1 VLMARAAAGRRYG
14 GGRPARA
21 ARFGAEV
28 SPLYDPGLQ
37 PERTRLA
44 WRRTLLMLAVGTL
57 VALRF
62 LPGTVGVW
70 SLGVGLLTSAV
81 LWWLATLRG
90 RQMHIALVVAPG
102 PLPGGALL

>member
-1 VLMARAAAGRRYG
+1 M
-14 GGRPARA
+14 
-21 ARFGAEV
+21 

-44 WRRTLLMLAVGTL
+44 WRRTLLTLAIGTL

-81 LWWLATLRG
+81 LWWLATLRA
-90 RQMHIALVVAPG
+90 RHTHVALVVAPG
-102 PLPGGALL
+102 PLPGGALLFGLAIVAVVVAVSGLLGVAVSR

>member
-1 VLMARAAAGRRYG
+1 M
-14 GGRPARA
+14 
-21 ARFGAEV
+21 

-44 WRRTLLMLAVGTL
+44 WRRTLLTLAIGSL

-62 LPGTVGVW
+62 LPGTVGGW

-81 LWWLATLRG
+81 LWWLATLRE
-90 RQMHIALVVAPG
+90 RQMCIALVVSPG
-102 PLPGGALL
+102 PLPGGALLFGLAIVTMVVAVSGLLGVAVSR